1 MTGRGRSKWRAP
13 ARKPNRRALAAQ
25 FMFGL
30 CLGATLLPGPVAA
43 RQPAAAPP
51 AAQAPAAKP
60 APVPAPAS
68 APVTVA
74 PVEPVSPAAA
84 VPPPAPS
91 QSKGSPDDPRLAQ
104 VYAVLDSHCAQCHQ
118 SGKLTR
124 AAPAGGL
131 ANILDLDEI
140 AREPHL
146 VSRGLPDASRLYQ
159 VLLDRHRP
167 IELGSEIK
175 WLAAEDI
182 QRLRTWI
189 EELPVAGNT
198 CAGPPVTRSQIAVA
212 IDTAARAAG
221 EAEAQELRFV
231 TLAHLANACATPAEM
246 EAYRQGVSKLLN
258 SLSWGARPVTLVP
271 VDEAK
276 SVLSFKL
283 SDLGWV
289 DEHWG
294 ALTRA
299 EPKGVAMD
307 LSGEVSAAGA
317 NARPIRG
324 DWLAW
329 TASQPAFYAELLGLP
344 PTLEET
350 ARLLGIKRDGDPAAA
365 GRPLRAAMRNSAI
378 TRGPR
383 VVEQYR
389 AEQRRLWLAYDFLD
403 GTGDRDVFERPL
415 GGVRGAP
422 DRAQFRADGQRM
434 IFSLPNGFLAFAIL
448 DADGRRIDQL
458 PQRLE
463 VESARALGPTV
474 AGLSCLSCHTA
485 GLKPVTDGMRAHLG
499 SDKFTGSREVKD
511 QALAIYDT
519 ASEWARVFDEDG
531 YRYRRALIQ
540 AGVDPDLTVHGLEP
554 VAALARRYGVGV
566 DMEAAA
572 AEALLA
578 PGEIA
583 AKLDAT
589 QIADRSLLQRLRQ
602 GMLPRADV
610 NRVLAAFKSVAA
622 DGDTGLATTP
632 VPQSPGLKLAI
643 WTDRTTYK
651 AGDLM
656 TVHAR
661 PSAPCHLT
669 LISVN
674 GAGKATVL
682 FPNEFDPDNLVAPD
696 APFMVPAEKAQYQFR
711 FKDRGAETIVAAC
724 QTVAKFPAGIE
735 PDYERQRFTVLG
747 NYENFVRTSFG
758 LDSDPQRAAA
768 RVERPRPA
776 RPAAKDAKPEPPKP
790 ETRIEQNAR
799 AAVRIVIE

>member
-1 MTGRGRSKWRAP
+1 MTGRGRSKWRAL
-13 ARKPNRRALAAQ
+13 ARKPNRRALAAR
-25 FMFGL
+25 FMLGL
-30 CLGATLLPGPVAA
+30 GVAATLLPIGVAA
-43 RQPAAAPP
+43 RPPAGGGAPAAAPIVDRIAPVAPAPVEPVIPAAAPP
-51 AAQAPAAKP
+51 PA
-60 APVPAPAS
+60 
-68 APVTVA
+68 
-74 PVEPVSPAAA
+74 
-84 VPPPAPS
+84 PPPAPS
-91 QSKGSPDDPRLAQ
+91 QAKGPPGDPRLAQ
-104 VYAVLDSHCAQCHQ
+104 VYALLESYCAQCHQ
-118 SGKLTR
+118 SGRLTR
-124 AAPAGGL
+124 AAPAAGL
-131 ANILDLDEI
+131 ANILDLEEI
-140 AREPHL
+140 AREPQL

-167 IELGSEIK
+167 VDLGSESK
-175 WLAAEDI
+175 WPAAEDI

-189 EELPVAGNT
+189 EELPVGAGPCST
-198 CAGPPVTRSQIAVA
+198 PPVTQAQVAAA

-271 VDEAK
+271 VDVAK
-276 SVLSFKL
+276 TVLSFKL

-289 DEHWG
+289 DEHWT
-294 ALTRA
+294 AIARA

-307 LSGEVSAAGA
+307 LSGQVSAPGA
-317 NARPIRG
+317 SARPIRG

-329 TASQPAFYAELLGLP
+329 SASQPSFYAELLGLP
-344 PTLEET
+344 PTLDET
-350 ARLLGIKRDGDPAAA
+350 ARLLGIKRDGDPGA
-365 GRPLRAAMRNSAI
+365 GRPMRAAIKTSAI

-434 IFSLPNGFLAFAIL
+434 IFSLPNGFLGFAIL

-499 SDKFTGSREVKD
+499 SDKYTGSREAKD

-554 VAALARRYGVGV
+554 VAALARRYTVGV

-583 AKLDAT
+583 AKLDAAP
-589 QIADRSLLQRLRQ
+589 ISDRSLVQRLRQ
-602 GMLPRADV
+602 GILPRADA
-610 NRVLAAFKSVAA
+610 NRVLAAFKAAPA
-622 DGDTGLATTP
+622 DGDTGLATAA
-632 VPQSPGLKLAI
+632 VPQSPGLKLAV
-643 WTDRTTYK
+643 WTDRATYK

-656 TVHAR
+656 TVHAH

-682 FPNEFDPDNLVAPD
+682 FPNEFDPDNLVAAD

-776 RPAAKDAKPEPPKP
+776 RPAAKDAKPEPPKT
-790 ETRIEQNAR
+790 ETRIEQTAR